1 MPLQVSHPHCMPGMV
16 QASWIRKA
24 EDSCLQVGWACG
36 PAPMIAALAK
46 AHSFLTF
53 TVPANNQLAVA
64 HGLDHEKDFYECDPL
79 ALACL
84 ASLTAGVGPVEAV
97 QLS

>member
-1 MPLQVSHPHCMPGMV
+1 MP
-16 QASWIRKA
+16 
-24 EDSCLQVGWACG
+24 QVGWACG

-64 HGLDHEKDFYECDPL
+64 HGLDHEKDFYECARFGDDCTQVLGRAWHP
-79 ALACL
+79 
-84 ASLTAGVGPVEAV
+84 
-97 QLS
+97 